1 MTISRLTKLLIVT
14 AVLYSP
20 LPPLR
25 LHGLAQGVGGGE
37 LFLLHLLPRVE
48 LLVGTQEDVLVTEL
62 IHTHARL
69 GSAKLRGVIYLTKY
83 KCLPDDCVDAT
94 DFVGHLPGALETPN
108 VVVTECITKI
118 PVPKVW
124 TFLVIWF
131 QNVL

>member
-1 MTISRLTKLLIVT
+1 MTISQLTKLLIVT

-37 LFLLHLLPRVE
+37 LLLLHLLPRVE
-48 LLVGTQEDVLVTEL
+48 LLVGAQEDVLVTEL

-83 KCLPDDCVDAT
+83 NINAFKCLT
-94 DFVGHLPGALETPN
+94 
-108 VVVTECITKI
+108 
-118 PVPKVW
+118 
-124 TFLVIWF
+124 
-131 QNVL
+131 

>member
-37 LFLLHLLPRVE
+37 LLLLHLLPRVE
-48 LLVGTQEDVLVTEL
+48 LLVGAQEDVLVTEL

-69 GSAKLRGVIYLTKY
+69 GSAKLGGVIFYTKY
-83 KCLPDDCVDAT
+83 
-94 DFVGHLPGALETPN
+94 
-108 VVVTECITKI
+108 
-118 PVPKVW
+118 
-124 TFLVIWF
+124 
-131 QNVL
+131 